1 MSEEEK
7 IDCQLEAFEQF
18 LSKYHSTKAS
28 KKLLFS
34 KGYFKPAIIAKELG
48 VPIKKFYFIHN
59 KLCTRVLF
67 RCQFYYKK
75 L

>member
-1 MSEEEK
+1 MTEQER
-7 IDCQLEAFEQF
+7 IDCQLDAFEEF
-18 LSKYHSTKAS
+18 LSKYHSTRAC
-28 KKLLFS
+28 KKLLQS
-34 KGYFKPAIIAKELG
+34 RGYFKPSIIAKELQIP
-48 VPIKKFYFIHN
+48 VKKFYFIHH

>member
-1 MSEEEK
+1 MTEQEV
-7 IDCQLEAFEQF
+7 IDCQLSAFEEI
-18 LSKYHSTKAS
+18 LSKYNSTKAS
-28 KKLLFS
+28 KKLLN
-34 KGYFKPAIIAKELG
+34 KRGYFKPSIIAKELG
-48 VPIKKFYFIHN
+48 IPIKKFYFIHN